1 MCISTRVKIYHSCQ
15 LILVEFILQADFVL
29 IANRE
34 EIESDSAW
42 NKALLHLVTHALR
55 MHFLKS
61 PPPYLDVP
69 QVMRHSNP
77 LVRMSRR
84 SGIS

>member
-1 MCISTRVKIYHSCQ
+1 
-15 LILVEFILQADFVL
+15 VEFILQADFVL

-55 MHFLKS
+55 MHFLKFS
-61 PPPYLDVP
+61 P
-69 QVMRHSNP
+69 H
-77 LVRMSRR
+77 
-84 SGIS
+84 I